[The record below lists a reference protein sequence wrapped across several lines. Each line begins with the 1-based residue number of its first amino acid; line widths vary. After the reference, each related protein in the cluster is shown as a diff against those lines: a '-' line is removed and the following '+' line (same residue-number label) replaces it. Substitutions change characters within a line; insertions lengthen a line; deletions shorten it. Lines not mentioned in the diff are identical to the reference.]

1 MAGAVKP
8 PKQQEGLL
16 TASLYLVRHGSHG
29 DLGARLTGRG
39 EEAGLTA
46 AGRDEAE
53 RAAEVLR
60 AVPVS
65 AVYASPRQ
73 RTIDTARAIAGP
85 HGLPVR
91 LAAEL
96 DEIDFGSWTGKA
108 FAELDGQPDWERW
121 NAHRSEARCPGG
133 ESMGQAQARAV
144 SFAFEAAARHD
155 GAVVLVT
162 HCDIIRALLCWE
174 KRCSLD
180 NILSFEAGPASV
192 TPLTLVAAELEP
204 A

>member
-1 MAGAVKP
+1 
-8 PKQQEGLL
+8 
-16 TASLYLVRHGSHG
+16 
-29 DLGARLTGRG
+29 LTGRG

-46 AGRDEAE
+46 EGRGEAE

-73 RTIDTARAIAGP
+73 RTIDTARAIARP

-96 DEIDFGSWTGKA
+96 DEIDFGRWTGMT
-108 FAELDGQPDWERW
+108 FAELDGQAEWDRW
-121 NAHRSEARCPGG
+121 NTQRSEARCPGG
-133 ESMGQAQARAV
+133 ESMAQAQARAV
-144 SFAFEAAARHD
+144 SFAFEVAARHD
-155 GAVVLVT
+155 GTVVLVT
-162 HCDIIRALLCWE
+162 HCDIIRALLCWQE
-174 KRCSLD
+174 RRSLD
-180 NILSFEAGPASV
+180 DILSFEAGPASV
-192 TPLTLVAAELEP
+192 TQLSLVAAELES